1 MVMLNSLALTD
12 ALLCLIAV
20 WLASRSALAVGYRM
34 AFSLLAIPALLGFL
48 RFSGI
53 YPLETWHPLFTL
65 MSASAALPLLAICVL
80 APQSMVATRRQFA
93 IIFLGITMLLG
104 LLIAGLGKFR
114 IYDQALGLGSM
125 LVILV
130 TLLKS
135 GQHARALGATLMLA
149 GSVLFVLKI
158 SIPPWLLPGDW
169 LHLGMAMGL
178 LLIAPT
184 TLAQSDPSPEAEMA

>member
-1 MVMLNSLALTD
+1 MAMLNSLALTD

-158 SIPPWLLPGDW
+158 SIPPWLLSGDW

-184 TLAQSDPSPEAEMA
+184 ALAQSDPSQEAEMA

>member
-1 MVMLNSLALTD
+1 MLNSLALTD

-34 AFSLLAIPALLGFL
+34 AFSLLAIPSLLGFL

-93 IIFLGITMLLG
+93 IIFLGIAMLLG

-130 TLLKS
+130 TLLKR
-135 GQHARALGATLMLA
+135 GQHTRALGATLMLA

-178 LLIAPT
+178 LLVAPSA
-184 TLAQSDPSPEAEMA
+184 LEQSDPSPEPEMA